1 MACIEDKI
9 TPVEIQR
16 GFSEGWFLQ
25 PNIQHI
31 ISNPSAPY
39 DPQKGKPIGDWEV
52 RSPDKVHTLF
62 VPEDIKERRAFL
74 LKILEDSDTLP
85 EELNG
90 KLMYK
95 QSDRS
100 RGGGFRFD
108 QFCDLTLKQLSEV
121 QKNAY
126 YIDTRGNLRT
136 KEGAIAEYNRA
147 NKKIVYPSLQ
157 ARKAKELLEEQFKT
171 GLP

>member
-1 MACIEDKI
+1 MASIEDKI

-25 PNIQHI
+25 PNIQYI

-74 LKILEDSDTLP
+74 LKILQDRDTLP

-95 QSDRS
+95 KSDGS

-108 QFCDLTLKQLSEV
+108 QFCELSFKQLAEV

-126 YIDTRGNLRT
+126 YTDTRGNLRT
-136 KEGAIAEYNRA
+136 KEGAITEYNRA
-147 NKKIVYPSLQ
+147 NKRIEAIS
-157 ARKAKELLEEQFKT
+157 
-171 GLP
+171 